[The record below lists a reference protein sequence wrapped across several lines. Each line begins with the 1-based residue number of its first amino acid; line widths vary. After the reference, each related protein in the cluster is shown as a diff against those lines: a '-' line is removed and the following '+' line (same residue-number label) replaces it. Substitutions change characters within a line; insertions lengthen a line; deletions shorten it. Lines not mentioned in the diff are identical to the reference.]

1 MKKKNGFV
9 MIETIIV
16 ISVLSVGLISMY
28 ASYALILNKTNTI
41 SNYDMP
47 SDVYRSY
54 SISKYLFDLSNGF
67 TSFPIVNN
75 NGYVIINVDDSSI
88 KNTTLTNL
96 DYDVLKD
103 LNVEKVYIFKDTR
116 IDDNIISNITSNTL
130 INYFDGSTIEY
141 LFNLDD
147 FDSWTYLGT
156 SSSKYQIVVV
166 VKFKNNNLT
175 SNKSFAYIK
184 AKTYQKGKK

>member
-184 AKTYQKGKK
+184 AKTY